1 MGILLQYCSFWI
13 LSMLSNKTF
22 PRITNHRQRKFSD
35 GDKLCLVVLSD
46 TSTIVFSFFTNRY
59 LLEEEDLQ

>member
-1 MGILLQYCSFWI
+1 
-13 LSMLSNKTF
+13 MLSNKTF